1 MKVQVEVDVPAGMIV
16 YDVGVGLI
24 KCNRCCETANITIA
38 DGAQDVS
45 ARIYKFMMQH
55 VNSCITKQQ
64 PAPSFP
70 GTIHRR
76 PGSREDAW
84 LCANKPGA
92 DTECDQGF
100 PK

>member
-24 KCNRCCETANITIA
+24 KCNRCCETAPIA
-38 DGAQDVS
+38 YDAPDAS
-45 ARIYKFMMQH
+45 TRMHKFMVQH
-55 VNSCITKQQ
+55 VNSCVTKQ
-64 PAPSFP
+64 PSAPSFP